1 MKCSP
6 ILIPLQPLIF
16 LAGMT
21 PCSRCG
27 KPTDA
32 VEGKTPLC
40 DVCQANLL
48 DHPQA
53 SSESTPPLEIDH
65 RGIRLPA
72 RTRVGGIIIPQ

>member
-6 ILIPLQPLIF
+6 IRIVLQALVF

-27 KPTDA
+27 KPSDA

-40 DVCQANLL
+40 DVCQA
-48 DHPQA
+48 QRSA
-53 SSESTPPLEIDH
+53 SSESTLIAEFDH
-65 RGIRLPA
+65 RGVRLPA
-72 RTRVGGIIIPQ
+72 RTRIGGIIIPQ